1 MDIKTKKLNALIA
14 AKKITSSFPGADIII
29 LTGFNSRTYRH
40 EAEKAGASAYLLKK
54 DLYEL
59 KNFTT
64 RNF

>member
-1 MDIKTKKLNALIA
+1 MKDLNGLFA
-14 AKKITSSFPGADIII
+14 AKKITSSFPGAEIII
-29 LTGFNSRTYRH
+29 LTGFNSATYRH
-40 EAEKAGASAYLLKK
+40 EAKKAGASAYLLKK